1 MIKTNRKL
9 RNKSHPTKMQIKMA
23 VKVNNMAQGVRMLA
37 AKPDN
42 IGLISRNYI
51 VEGKKQF
58 LQVVL

>member
-1 MIKTNRKL
+1 
-9 RNKSHPTKMQIKMA
+9 MQIKMA
-23 VKVNNMAQGVRMLA
+23 VKVNNVAQGVRMLA

-42 IGLISRNYI
+42 IGLISRNYM